1 MEKEQGISLVRCAQE
16 KKLDNNLKIQ
26 LWISKG
32 GCDVVVIKNNDVF
45 STKFFSIKKEAL
57 QYFNDLKQ
65 KEKYEKF

>member
-1 MEKEQGISLVRCAQE
+1 MEKEQGISLVRCVQE

-32 GCDVVVIKNNDVF
+32 GCDVVVIKNNDVIF
-45 STKFFSIKKEAL
+45 TKFFSTKKEAL
-57 QYFNDLKQ
+57 QYFNELKQ